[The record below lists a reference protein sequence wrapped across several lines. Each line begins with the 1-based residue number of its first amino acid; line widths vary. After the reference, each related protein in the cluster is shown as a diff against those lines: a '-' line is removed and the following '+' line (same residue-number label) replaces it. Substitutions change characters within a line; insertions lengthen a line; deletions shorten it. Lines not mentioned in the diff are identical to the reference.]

1 MDIEIAELQIKR
13 KWVNDMAKNF
23 EGSIKELEEIAEKL
37 SDGEVSLDEAIGLFE
52 NGMKLSKSCQKMLE
66 DAEKKVNILLEKDGE
81 IKKQPFE
88 SEEE

>member
-1 MDIEIAELQIKR
+1 M
-13 KWVNDMAKNF
+13 NDMAKDF

-37 SDGEVSLDEAIGLFE
+37 SNGEVSLDEAIGLFE
-52 NGMKLSKSCQKMLE
+52 KGMKLSKNCQKMLE

-88 SEEE
+88 SEDE

>member
-1 MDIEIAELQIKR
+1 
-13 KWVNDMAKNF
+13 MAKDF

-37 SDGEVSLDEAIGLFE
+37 SDGEVSLDEAIKLFE
-52 NGMKLSKSCQKMLE
+52 NGMKLSKNCQKMLE